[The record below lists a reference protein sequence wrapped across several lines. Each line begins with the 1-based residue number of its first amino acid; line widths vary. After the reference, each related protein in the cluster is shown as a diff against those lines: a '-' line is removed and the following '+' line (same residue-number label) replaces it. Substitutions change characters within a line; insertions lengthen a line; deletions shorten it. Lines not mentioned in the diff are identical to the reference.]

1 MYASHKEIPN
11 TYKKLIMEQTLEM
24 RVKDVPLAVCNEI
37 IREHKEMEDS
47 FFEEYTKFTIEA
59 IKDGRRIEI
68 SCNSVDEA
76 DDIMDEIIEFG
87 DRSDVIMV
95 LRQNDR
101 LIRGYLKGQVIYPT
115 TKFHYEEIPLKKVK
129 LS

>member
-11 TYKKLIMEQTLEM
+11 TYKKLIKEQTLEM

>member
-1 MYASHKEIPN
+1 MYASHKEIPP
-11 TYKKLIMEQTLEM
+11 TYKKLILNETGEL
-24 RVKDVPLAVCNEI
+24 RLKDVSMIVCNEI
-37 IREHKEMEDS
+37 IKEHKEMEDS
-47 FFEEYTKFTIEA
+47 LFDEYTKFTIEA

-68 SCNSVDEA
+68 SCSSVEEA

-87 DRSDVIMV
+87 ERPDVIMV
-95 LRQNDR
+95 LRQHDR